1 MRKTSR
7 RAFLALAGTAALSA
21 CGSNTVQLGK
31 PPPTTAFSASA
42 TKPKPKPVNLQQWYH
57 PYPDGA
63 VQEAVNRYAAAYQ
76 KAKVAVQWN
85 PDDYDAKLGA
95 ALQAGP
101 VPDIFEGQVTVDRV
115 RQNLLAPLDDVLASV
130 RGDFNPA
137 VLAAQTVDGKAY
149 GVPQALDTQVLFY
162 RKSFL
167 QEAGV
172 QPPQTLDELID
183 AAGKLTKDGVKG
195 LFAGNDGGASTLTG
209 PLVWSA
215 GLDYVKDGKSVGFD
229 DPRAATV
236 FAKLHAM
243 GGSLLLGAAAD
254 WPDPTAFIDGLAAMQ
269 WTWLWNLPRIKE
281 SMKDD
286 FGVLPFPRLDASGAP
301 SVPVSG
307 LSAMVNAKSQN
318 PGAAK
323 DFVKWLWLERTD
335 FQQEF
340 ATKFGFHLPAR
351 LSVLDRLA
359 PATDA
364 VKLVKE
370 NGRAAGP
377 LWTPA
382 ANTALTEAVGRIAR
396 DGADAVT
403 ETKSAVEAAK
413 AELSR
418 AAS

>member
-1 MRKTSR
+1 MRKTNR
-7 RAFLALAGTAALSA
+7 RAFLALAGTAVLSA
-21 CGSNTVQLGK
+21 CGSNTVQSGK
-31 PPPTTAFSASA
+31 PPRSTAFSASA
-42 TKPKPKPVNLQQWYH
+42 TRPKPKPVDLQQWYH
-57 PYPDGA
+57 PYPDGG

-85 PDDYDAKLGA
+85 PDDYEAKLGA

-101 VPDIFEGQVTVDRV
+101 VPDVFEGQVTVDRV
-115 RQNLLAPLDDVLASV
+115 RQNQLVPLDDILGPVK
-130 RGDFNPA
+130 GDFLAP
-137 VLAAQTVDGKAY
+137 VLAAQTVDGKVY

-167 QEAGV
+167 QESGV

-195 LFAGNDGGASTLTG
+195 LFAGNDGGASTLAG
-209 PLVWSA
+209 PLLWAA
-215 GLDYVKDGKSVGFD
+215 GLDYVKDGKTVGFD
-229 DPRAATV
+229 DPRAATA
-236 FAKLHAM
+236 FAKLHALS
-243 GGSLLLGAAAD
+243 GSLLMGAPAD

-269 WTWLWNLPRIKE
+269 WTWLWNLPKIRE
-281 SMKDD
+281 SMNDD

-301 SVPVSG
+301 SVPVGG
-307 LSAMVNAKSQN
+307 LCAMVHAKSMN

-323 DFVKWLWLERTD
+323 EFVRWLWLERTD

-351 LSVLDRLA
+351 LSVLNRLA
-359 PATDA
+359 STIDA
-364 VKLVKE
+364 VRLVKE

-382 ANTALTEAVGRIAR
+382 ANTALVDALGRIAR
-396 DGADAVT
+396 DGADPVA
-403 ETKSAVEAAK
+403 ETRAAVEAAK
-413 AELSR
+413 AELGRLS
-418 AAS
+418 A